1 MLTTICHGIS
11 KHAAPT
17 VIFFGKGGEIAT
29 NRLEDQELSV
39 LALHLLQNCLVY
51 VNTRML
57 QRVLDAPSTATKIW
71 ASRISPVSRSTTIPI
86 FPRHNRRTASPQVYG
101 SAAG

>member
-1 MLTTICHGIS
+1 MS
-11 KHAAPT
+11 KHAAQT

-29 NRLEDQELSV
+29 NRREDQELSV